1 MQIKPLDK
9 HVRKVHVCASATID
23 FLKRTFAEMI
33 QNTNSCFSLI
43 NSMRQT
49 FVIKQLNSAGDRV
62 FHSSWMQE
70 SEEPGQD

>member
-1 MQIKPLDK
+1 MSEKFMFVPLLPL
-9 HVRKVHVCASATID
+9 I